1 MRGPPNEADFM
12 EWEIKP
18 FGKKSSVSGNPFND
32 GDTVH
37 CFLIRDRKGNLSRK
51 DLLRDDL
58 EQLPHGDR
66 ILGRWTRTFKSDPD
80 VRQENLNHQKTLEEL
95 FFSFYEAKN
104 AVGSEESDTL
114 KQIVSLMLERK
125 RILRRAG
132 TPADRTSLRYLH
144 VKSKVEFEVPNRDIT
159 PNVIMRVQDNL
170 NALIAGG

>member
-1 MRGPPNEADFM
+1 MRGPPNEPDFM

-37 CFLIRDRKGNLSRK
+37 CFLIQDRKGNLSRK

-125 RILRRAG
+125 RILRRAA
-132 TPADRTSLRYLH
+132 TSSDRTSLRYLH
-144 VKSKVEFEVPNRDIT
+144 VKSKSGFEVPNRNID
-159 PNVIMRVQDNL
+159 PNVVLRVQEQL
-170 NALIAGG
+170 NALIR